1 MMLKTFGKLAVMVLL
16 GAAPGG
22 CIDADVDVQLTSD
35 STARATITQV
45 MGADFYAM
53 VKMNAEEMGEDLPEE
68 DKFCAQGALTE
79 NDNGT
84 ATCVIKEQ
92 GSFSRLTMGTRGQTV
107 QFAPGGPGLVR
118 VSLPTDSMK
127 SEIGADQAMDA
138 ETRQMVEAFFAGR
151 GVTIRFGG
159 LEVIDTNM
167 KLSGD
172 GQSAERKI
180 MFLDLLRSK
189 ADLPAELYAVVRV
202 PR

>member
-1 MMLKTFGKLAVMVLL
+1 MMLKKFGKLAVMVML
-16 GAAPGG
+16 GAALTG
-22 CIDADVDVQLTSD
+22 CIDADVDVELTSD

-53 VKMNAEEMGEDLPEE
+53 VKMNAEEMGDDLPDEE
-68 DKFCAQGALTE
+68 KFCANGALTE
-79 NDNGT
+79 NDDGT

-92 GSFSRLTMGTRGQTV
+92 GDFARLTMGAKQQTV
-107 QFAPGGPGLVR
+107 QFAPAGPGLVR

-127 SEIGADQAMDA
+127 GEIGADQAMDE

-159 LEVIDTNM
+159 VEIVETNM

-172 GQSAERKI
+172 GESAERKI
-180 MFLDLLRSK
+180 MFLDLLRGK
-189 ADLPAELYAVVRV
+189 ADLPAELYAIVRV
-202 PR
+202 P